1 MRQNPKRNF
10 TRVNLTR
17 KSRGLERRKSYAK
30 DILENAPIF
39 PRPLEYED
47 IDKEMFSFFDKN
59 VELNM
64 DGQRI
69 PMFTLYSTQRFSEYT
84 QTWSHTDNEGNLL
97 MNFKTISRENNPS
110 AGQNQGG
117 HFNIPGDR
125 RYTLLLRSVLD
136 DNGTESYEVYS
147 MSQPMAV
154 DLVYKVSFVTS
165 TYEMLNEFNM
175 SINSL
180 FKAKQC
186 YIRPNDH
193 YMPLVLD
200 GISDDSQY
208 SLNERKFFVQ
218 TVTIKCLAYIIRPE
232 DFKVEKFPRRHMLLF
247 EGENNRFKKPQVD
260 IEEYYDGKNNLE
272 NKNIDLTISFEPY
285 KDKAEFVIDT
295 DMRVTNIEYD
305 NVRNLRMQVNDTP
318 YFPDNGFEVKNGD
331 TIKLKILQI
340 DVTRESAVRF
350 IGVDPNYVY
359 DKDNVPES
367 VSDEPVRN
375 ESLEG

>member
-1 MRQNPKRNF
+1 
-10 TRVNLTR
+10 
-17 KSRGLERRKSYAK
+17 
-30 DILENAPIF
+30 
-39 PRPLEYED
+39 
-47 IDKEMFSFFDKN
+47 
-59 VELNM
+59 
-64 DGQRI
+64 
-69 PMFTLYSTQRFSEYT
+69 
-84 QTWSHTDNEGNLL
+84 

-117 HFNIPGDR
+117 QFNIPGDR
-125 RYTLLLRSVLD
+125 RYTLLMRTVLD

-154 DLVYKVSFVTS
+154 DMVYKVSFVTS

-175 SINSL
+175 EINTL
-180 FKAKQC
+180 FKSKQC

-193 YMPLVLD
+193 YMPLILD

-208 SLNERKFFVQ
+208 SLNDRKFFVQ

-232 DFKVEKFPRRHMLLF
+232 DFKVEKFPKRHMLLL
-247 EGENNRFKKPQVD
+247 EGENNRFKKPKVD

-272 NKNIDLTISFEPY
+272 NKKLDLTISFEPY
-285 KDKAEFVIDT
+285 KDKAEFTIDT
-295 DMRVTNIEYD
+295 DMKVTSIEYD
-305 NVRNLRMQVNDTP
+305 NVRNLRIQVNNTP

-340 DVTRESAVRF
+340 DITKESAVRF
-350 IGVDPNYVY
+350 LGTDPNYVY
-359 DKDNVPES
+359 NNNYIPEN
-367 VSDEPVRN
+367 VSDEPVRS